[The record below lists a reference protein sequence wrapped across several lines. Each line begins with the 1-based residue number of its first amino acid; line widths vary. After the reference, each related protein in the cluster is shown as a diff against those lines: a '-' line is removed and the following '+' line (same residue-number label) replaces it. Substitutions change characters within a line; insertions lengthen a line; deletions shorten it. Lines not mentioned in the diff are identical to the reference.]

1 MIFLSFMT
9 KRAKLTSSA
18 FRHYTSKAR
27 NAQVQCVLL
36 VTVLLQILLC
46 ANDIQMN
53 PGPSDSETVTVAGNS
68 KTDMTAYMQD
78 LFEHQQIRV
87 QTLLQQPLNMRFG
100 VLENHL
106 TDTIDHSVTTVKAEI
121 KNTNFVTTTTQC
133 AFRCVGNPSH

>member
-1 MIFLSFMT
+1 MT
-9 KRAKLTSSA
+9 KRAKLISSV
-18 FRHYTSKAR
+18 FRHYASKAR
-27 NAQVQCVLL
+27 SAQVQCVLL

-78 LFEHQQIRV
+78 LFEHQQIRK
-87 QTLLQQPLNMRFG
+87 QTLLQQQHNVRFG

-121 KNTNFVTTTTQC
+121 KNTNYVTTSTQC
-133 AFRCVGNPSH
+133 ALRCVGKPSH